1 MTYVGERLKTMTE
14 GDDPSLVDPECSV
27 GNAPSFDINALGG
40 LCSYRGFSDHQ
51 RLAYL
56 NWLAAGR
63 ISPSV
68 PRDFLLVF
76 FYGLERRVM
85 IDSARQQEARQEW
98 FQIVLELRRLLAL
111 HNRNP
116 GAFQE
121 KALCLLNWLELAD
134 DPPKIYEQEFT
145 DPEVMKRPLRL
156 QFALSQVARDR
167 EAMPAWLALCL
178 VRNDPGIS
186 LRSTATKCADLFDL
200 HFKRRYL
207 AAFEEGIFLRKS
219 ATPLEFRYFPAS
231 PALSMTEG
239 VVLAFGDMK
248 EADTGAVVLNK
259 LQKVVDETLADLD
272 GYARAIGPDSEK
284 VGCFEAMI
292 NLPVS
297 LWREDPIADRELNI
311 LLDGLKDGPVLTT
324 LSDALVR
331 FGNGEKQPV
340 REKLRTWVRAME
352 GFGIGFTPDLMLQSK
367 PVALAD
373 PVAFF
378 KLGNLQQA
386 ERSTPRAL
394 AVLAI
399 IDVAMTV
406 AMADTEFTDKAVECL
421 MLRAHE
427 LEGVGEGMWTWLDAY
442 ARCTQRKP
450 GTLTSLKKRIAEC
463 PAMDKE
469 AIATLA
475 LKSLEH
481 QREISP
487 AQMRSLEKLHVA
499 LSLDNKNLF
508 DRVHAMAT
516 GSSIQHPNGK
526 PAEFSLD
533 ASRIEELHR
542 DTATVS
548 TLLATIFR
556 DEDSAPPLEVEKPAV
571 DGVLGLDAKH
581 SAMAQLLLTRSQW
594 PLDDIKALARE
605 HGLFVDGALENLNEA
620 AFDAHGIPFT
630 EGDDP
635 VDINPEILELLS

>member
-1 MTYVGERLKTMTE
+1 MTYVGARLKAMSE
-14 GDDPSLVDPECSV
+14 GDDPSLIDPECSV
-27 GNAPSFDINALGG
+27 GNAPSFDINSLGVT
-40 LCSYRGFSDHQ
+40 CSYRGFSDHQ

-63 ISPSV
+63 VSPTA

-85 IDSARQQEARQEW
+85 IDSTRMPEARQEW
-98 FQIVLELRRLLAL
+98 FQIVIELRRLLAL
-111 HNRNP
+111 HSRNP

-121 KALCLLNWLELAD
+121 KAMALLNWLELAD

-145 DPEVMKRPLRL
+145 DPEVMKRPPRLR
-156 QFALSQVARDR
+156 FVLSQVARDR

-186 LRSTATKCADLFDL
+186 LRSTATKCSALFDL
-200 HFKRRYL
+200 HFKRKYL
-207 AAFEEGIFLRKS
+207 AAFEEGLFLRKT

-231 PALSMTEG
+231 PALHMTEG

-248 EADTGAVVLNK
+248 EADTGSAVIDK
-259 LQKVVDETLADLD
+259 LQKIVDETMADLD

-284 VGCFEAMI
+284 VGSFEAII

-297 LWREDPIADRELNI
+297 LWREDPIAEREIDI
-311 LLDGLKDGPVLTT
+311 LLDELSNGPVLTT
-324 LSDALVR
+324 LAAALTR
-331 FGNGEKQPV
+331 FGNGDKQPV

-367 PVALAD
+367 PVALSD

-406 AMADTEFTDKAVECL
+406 ALADSEFADQAVDHL
-421 MLRAHE
+421 VLRALD
-427 LEGVGEGMWTWLDAY
+427 LEGVGDGMWDWLHGY
-442 ARCTQRKP
+442 VRCTQKKP
-450 GTLTSLKKRIAEC
+450 GTLTSLKKRIGECSDAE
-463 PAMDKE
+463 KLT
-469 AIATLA
+469 ISTLA
-475 LKSLEH
+475 LQTLEH
-481 QREISP
+481 QRDISP
-487 AQMRSLEKLHVA
+487 VQMKALEKLHAA
-499 LSLDNKNLF
+499 LSLDNKALF

-516 GSSIQHPNGK
+516 GGSIQHANDK

-533 ASRIEELHR
+533 AGRIAELHR

-548 TLLATIFR
+548 TLLANIFQ
-556 DEDSAPPLEVEKPAV
+556 DEDAVQPVAVAMPAV
-571 DGVLGLDAKH
+571 MGVLGLDAKH
-581 SAMAQLLLTRSQW
+581 SAMAQVLLTRSQW

-605 HGLFVDGALENLNEA
+605 HGLFVDGALESLNEA

-635 VDINPEILELLS
+635 VDVNPEILELLS